1 MLCIRL
7 LLREIKQCQTAGERD
22 NKENTWPRKE
32 EVTGAK
38 GNSYTTSILARCTRP
53 YIIKVLKARR
63 QSWCGNVAC
72 MGEITTYRNLLE
84 KSK

>member
-1 MLCIRL
+1 MLCIYL
-7 LLREIKQCQTAGERD
+7 SLREIKQCQTTGERD
-22 NKENTWPRKE
+22 NKENIWPRKV

-38 GNSYTTSILARCTRP
+38 GNSYTMSILARITRP
-53 YIIKVLKARR
+53 YIIKALKARR
-63 QSWCGNVAC
+63 QGWSGNVAR